1 MIPVKTLCAV
11 AVSALIAL
19 PAYAGEL
26 SRDDITN
33 FLAAF
38 EKIKV
43 EGETYEADLNSR
55 MAEREPDPQRPFST
69 AVEIMDEVGFDADDI
84 VEDYGFDD
92 AEEWGRV
99 GDLVMNAWMANQ
111 MRTQSPDMKAQ
122 LEMARKML
130 EENPDIP
137 AEQRDQLLKQLE
149 EAEQMSAGAQG
160 EQTDDQK
167 LVQEFSAEIEAAFQ

>member
-1 MIPVKTLCAV
+1 MLRVRTLCAV
-11 AVSALIAL
+11 AVAAFIAL

-26 SRDDITN
+26 SSDDITN

-38 EKIKV
+38 EEIKV
-43 EGETYEADLNSR
+43 EGESYEDDLNSR
-55 MAEREPDPQRPFST
+55 MADREPDPQRPFSS

-84 VEDYGFDD
+84 VEDHGFDD
-92 AEEWGRV
+92 AAEWGRV

-111 MRTQSPDMKAQ
+111 MRTQSPDMNAQ

-137 AEQRDQLLKQLE
+137 ADQREMLMKQLE
-149 EAEQMSAGAQG
+149 QAEGMASASGEAP
-160 EQTDDQK
+160 TDDQL
-167 LVQEFSAEIEAAFQ
+167 LVQEFNAEIEAAFQ